1 MVFSGVIL
9 SLFVLIFVSCMVPK
23 KNTFQPFVRENSQVS
38 SSASSLGITR
48 TEQTTDISED
58 MFMRVFSTSPTTA
71 ISEAELK
78 SAKVTEDFS
87 RNVFMRKMG
96 KFISQAKPTKTK
108 ATSHKRPQNNLVR
121 KVGTF
126 SAQAELFLMNK
137 LRCFRFLFF
146 HFTDR

>member
-96 KFISQAKPTKTK
+96 KSSAKRSPLKP
-108 ATSHKRPQNNLVR
+108 KRPHTSDL
-121 KVGTF
+121 KIIW
-126 SAQAELFLMNK
+126 
-137 LRCFRFLFF
+137 
-146 HFTDR
+146 